1 MYGYSFWIGLLVPFG
16 VIYVFNWIMYIGII
30 VSVLRRRNM
39 KKEIGMKHQQWKE
52 NLVITITLS
61 VLFGLGWV
69 SGLLASTDIKVDY
82 VRVPFEW
89 VFTILNCLQG
99 VLIFYVYCLRP
110 PEIRRKL
117 FSPFLACKSSKQK
130 ARLTSASKT
139 NSKAS
144 DNSFVVKSNPS
155 AATGTLSLSDV
166 SNSNMLSMT
175 ANNSSTIKDGD
186 LASTQ
191 LREYIDMKLLGT
203 AKETL
208 AATFND
214 TGSDHSQSVFLIEKE
229 SI

>member
-1 MYGYSFWIGLLVPFG
+1 
-16 VIYVFNWIMYIGII
+16 MYIGII
-30 VSVLRRRNM
+30 VSVLRRPNM
-39 KKEIGMKHQQWKE
+39 KKEIGMKQQQWKE

-117 FSPFLACKSSKQK
+117 FSPFLACKSGKQK
-130 ARLTSASKT
+130 ARLTSAAKT
-139 NSKAS
+139 HLKAS

-166 SNSNMLSMT
+166 SNSNNMLSMT

-191 LREYIDMKLLGT
+191 LREYIDMKLLVT